1 MDKLDATSTETKATY
16 EDIKKYV
23 AEHNNWMNGANLHIA
38 QIKKKCGME
47 FGQNYNL
54 MKSEDSKQPQCP
66 KEKEDEIVEAL
77 KTFKYGEINKFLFH
91 ATGGVI

>member
-1 MDKLDATSTETKATY
+1 MLLVETKATY

-47 FGQNYNL
+47 IGQNYNL
-54 MKSEDSKQPQCP
+54 LKSEDSKQSQCP
-66 KEKEDEIVEAL
+66 KEKEVEIVEAL